1 MIASADN
8 LHQLA
13 YKVLTADTVKL
24 KCTLSQTT
32 KRAWRENETFLDK
45 TFKPSRLVN
54 PGRPTRPQL
63 VHPRELKRRGL
74 GTEHGRLSLMHA
86 VAHIEFN
93 AINLAWD
100 AVYRF
105 TGQPKQYYD
114 DWVNVAGDETRHFEL
129 VCGYLN
135 AHNLNYGDLPAHNG
149 LWDMAVHTDHDI
161 LVRMALV
168 PRVMEARG
176 LDVSP
181 PMIEGLT
188 RCGDKEPAKILELIY
203 QEEIEHVSIGSKW
216 YQYFCQKRDL
226 PADSTFRELIK
237 QYMHGELRGPFN
249 KEGRIKAGFSQ
260 DELKLLLPK

>member
-1 MIASADN
+1 MNASADN

-13 YKVLTADTVKL
+13 YQVLTADSVQL
-24 KCTLSQTT
+24 KCNLSRTT
-32 KRAWRENETFLDK
+32 ELAWRENKTGLDQD
-45 TFKPSRLVN
+45 FKASRLAE
-54 PGRPTRPQL
+54 PGRPAKPQL

-74 GTEHGRLSLMHA
+74 GTEHGRVSLMHA
-86 VAHIEFN
+86 IAHIEFN

-114 DWVNVAGDETRHFEL
+114 DWVSVAADETRHFEL

-135 AHNLNYGDLPAHNG
+135 EHNLDYGDLPAHNG

-181 PMIEGLT
+181 PMIAGLT
-188 RCGDKEPAKILELIY
+188 RCGDVVAARILELIY
-203 QEEIEHVSIGSKW
+203 HEEIRHVSIGSKW
-216 YQYFCQKRDL
+216 FQHFCQKRDL
-226 PADSTFRELIK
+226 PPDSTFRDLVE
-237 QYMHGELRGPFN
+237 QYMQGELRGPLN
-249 KEGRIKAGFSQ
+249 KEARLKAGFSRG
-260 DELKLLLPK
+260 ELELLLPK

>member
-1 MIASADN
+1 MTDN
-8 LHQLA
+8 LHTLA
-13 YKVLTADTVKL
+13 HQVLTADTVAL
-24 KCTLSQTT
+24 KCALSQAAA
-32 KRAWRENETFLDK
+32 KAWKENKAKLDINF
-45 TFKPSRLVN
+45 TALRLAE
-54 PGRPTRPQL
+54 PGRPVTPIL

-74 GTEHGRLSLMHA
+74 GTERGRLSLMHA

-105 TGQPKQYYD
+105 SGQPKQYYN
-114 DWVNVAGDETRHFEL
+114 DWVSVAADETRHFKL
-129 VCGYLN
+129 VRDYLN
-135 AHNLNYGDLPAHNG
+135 AHGLEYGDLPAHNG

-181 PMIEGLT
+181 PMIDGLT
-188 RCGDKEPAKILELIY
+188 RCGDKKAATILKLIY

-216 YQYFCQKRDL
+216 FQYFCQKRGL
-226 PADSTFRELIK
+226 PPESTFHELIK

-249 KEGRIKAGFSQ
+249 SEARLKAGFSPN
-260 DELKLLLPK
+260 ELKRLLAND